1 MSLLIK
7 NVAIAD
13 VLEDEIKTGDIYIRN
28 GRFEKIAEHIDASEI
43 EEKEHLTVI
52 NGEGL
57 TALPGLIDAHTHVE
71 LSMLSSASFAEAL
84 IQNGTTAAV
93 LDPHDAV
100 NVLGHKGAKYLME
113 EMKETDLT
121 PVWMASPCVPSAP
134 GYEDCYGQV
143 MLSDVKVMVEEYGMY
158 GIAEAMDYNRVIAK
172 EASLKEILDYGKEK
186 GLKIDGHAP
195 GVLGADLDTY
205 IAAGVSSDHENVT
218 VEEMLE
224 KFRKGMYV
232 IIRRGSLKE
241 PASAKEFLDKAGDSD
256 HILLSTDGCITAK
269 DMAEHGHMNYALA
282 QIVKE
287 GVEPLQAIKLAT
299 VYPAAAYGLKDR
311 GVIAEGYRADMILVK
326 NLTDFKVQDVI
337 INGEIAKA
345 SYPRMDYPKEVIHS
359 IKRDD
364 LKEGELTIPLPEG
377 CIDGEVKVNIV
388 KIVDGTLETIHEE
401 RKLPVKN
408 GALILEDDLMYCAVV
423 DRYRKDGS
431 IGIGIISQA
440 GALQGAFAG
449 SVGQDTQNL
458 IAFGTS
464 LSDMTLAFNQVI
476 AKQGGLSYVRDGE
489 EKQFVGLPVLG
500 ILSQKPMD
508 VFVEE
513 TDRLL
518 TDLWEHGCILKN
530 PILTMS
536 LQISLA
542 VIPEM
547 AITNRGLLDIIN
559 NRFIPVCELV

>member
-28 GRFEKIAEHIDASEI
+28 GRFEKIAEHIDASET

-205 IAAGVSSDHENVT
+205 IAAGVSSDHESVT

-269 DMAEHGHMNYALA
+269 DMAEKEEVEIKQYSIIYQAIDDVQAAMKGMLA
-282 QIVKE
+282 PKYQEKVIGNAEIRQTFKISNVGTIGGAYVLDGKLERNAGVRVLRDNVVIHEGKLASLKRFKDDAKEVSKGFECGIQIEKFNDIKE
-287 GVEPLQAIKLAT
+287 GDILE
-299 VYPAAAYGLKDR
+299 AY
-311 GVIAEGYRADMILVK
+311 IL
-326 NLTDFKVQDVI
+326 
-337 INGEIAKA
+337 E
-345 SYPRMDYPKEVIHS
+345 E
-359 IKRDD
+359 IKR
-364 LKEGELTIPLPEG
+364 
-377 CIDGEVKVNIV
+377 
-388 KIVDGTLETIHEE
+388 
-401 RKLPVKN
+401 
-408 GALILEDDLMYCAVV
+408 
-423 DRYRKDGS
+423 
-431 IGIGIISQA
+431 
-440 GALQGAFAG
+440 
-449 SVGQDTQNL
+449 
-458 IAFGTS
+458 
-464 LSDMTLAFNQVI
+464 
-476 AKQGGLSYVRDGE
+476 
-489 EKQFVGLPVLG
+489 
-500 ILSQKPMD
+500 
-508 VFVEE
+508 
-513 TDRLL
+513 
-518 TDLWEHGCILKN
+518 
-530 PILTMS
+530 
-536 LQISLA
+536 
-542 VIPEM
+542 
-547 AITNRGLLDIIN
+547 
-559 NRFIPVCELV
+559 

>member
-28 GRFEKIAEHIDASEI
+28 GRFEKIAEHIDASET

-57 TALPGLIDAHTHVE
+57 TALPGLIDTHTHVE
-71 LSMLSSASFAEAL
+71 LSMLSSASFAETL

-113 EMKETDLT
+113 EMKETELT

-205 IAAGVSSDHENVT
+205 IAAGVSSDHESVT

-282 QIVKE
+282 QIVEE

-311 GVIAEGYRADMILVK
+311 GVIAEGYRADMILLK

-337 INGEIAKA
+337 VNGEIAKD

-359 IKRDD
+359 IS
-364 LKEGELTIPLPEG
+364 GMI
-377 CIDGEVKVNIV
+377 
-388 KIVDGTLETIHEE
+388 
-401 RKLPVKN
+401 
-408 GALILEDDLMYCAVV
+408 
-423 DRYRKDGS
+423 
-431 IGIGIISQA
+431 
-440 GALQGAFAG
+440 
-449 SVGQDTQNL
+449 
-458 IAFGTS
+458 
-464 LSDMTLAFNQVI
+464 
-476 AKQGGLSYVRDGE
+476 
-489 EKQFVGLPVLG
+489 
-500 ILSQKPMD
+500 
-508 VFVEE
+508 
-513 TDRLL
+513 
-518 TDLWEHGCILKN
+518 
-530 PILTMS
+530 
-536 LQISLA
+536 
-542 VIPEM
+542 
-547 AITNRGLLDIIN
+547 
-559 NRFIPVCELV
+559 

>member
-1 MSLLIK
+1 
-7 NVAIAD
+7 
-13 VLEDEIKTGDIYIRN
+13 
-28 GRFEKIAEHIDASEI
+28 
-43 EEKEHLTVI
+43 
-52 NGEGL
+52 
-57 TALPGLIDAHTHVE
+57 
-71 LSMLSSASFAEAL
+71 
-84 IQNGTTAAV
+84 
-93 LDPHDAV
+93 
-100 NVLGHKGAKYLME
+100 
-113 EMKETDLT
+113 
-121 PVWMASPCVPSAP
+121 
-134 GYEDCYGQV
+134 
-143 MLSDVKVMVEEYGMY
+143 
-158 GIAEAMDYNRVIAK
+158 
-172 EASLKEILDYGKEK
+172 
-186 GLKIDGHAP
+186 
-195 GVLGADLDTY
+195 
-205 IAAGVSSDHENVT
+205 
-218 VEEMLE
+218 
-224 KFRKGMYV
+224 MYV

-282 QIVKE
+282 QIVEE

-337 INGEIAKA
+337 VNGEIAKA

-476 AKQGGLSYVRDGE
+476 VKQGGLSYVRDGE

-508 VFVEE
+508 VFVKE

-518 TDLWEHGCILKN
+518 ADLWEHGCILKN